1 MKRKRTKKEQRPD
14 KLYNLAKCVT
24 AIASILT
31 GINAMLTQGP
41 ILVQLVAKLIK
52 ALHHLAS

>member
-1 MKRKRTKKEQRPD
+1 MKRKRAKKEQRPD
-14 KLYNLAKCVT
+14 KLINLAKHVT

-31 GINAMLTQGP
+31 GINAILTQGP
-41 ILVQLVAKLIK
+41 ILVQLVGKLIK